1 MFGVL
6 LDNPFGCGYT
16 AKRLGSSR
24 LCSAGQVVFI
34 PLACFASHRRVASDN
49 VGETITEAVA
59 VSF

>member
-1 MFGVL
+1 ML
-6 LDNPFGCGYT
+6 LDNPFVYGYT

-24 LCSAGQVVFI
+24 LCSAGQVVII
-34 PLACFASHRRVASDN
+34 PLACFASRRRVESDN